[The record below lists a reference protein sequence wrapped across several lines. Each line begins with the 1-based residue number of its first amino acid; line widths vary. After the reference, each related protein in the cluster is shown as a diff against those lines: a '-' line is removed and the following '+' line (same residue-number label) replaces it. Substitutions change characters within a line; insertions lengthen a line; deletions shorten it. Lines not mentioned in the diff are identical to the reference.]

1 MTQGRFEVN
10 TLEFAGL
17 DMLTLGALGAASAL
31 LIVLIISF
39 RSRGRV
45 FCQYLKHMSGIELNP
60 KLVNRVFKTNGRAG
74 VRDLLIDLI
83 IQEDLADPSRI
94 VTPGGKPEPSI
105 YDSGVFDS

>member
-1 MTQGRFEVN
+1 MNIFEF
-10 TLEFAGL
+10 TGL

-31 LIVLIISF
+31 LVVLIISF

-60 KLVNRVFKTNGRAG
+60 KMVNRVFKHNGRPG

-83 IQEDLADPSRI
+83 IQEDLADPSRV
-94 VTPGGKPEPSI
+94 VTPESKPDRSI
-105 YDSGVFDS
+105 YDSGVFEP